1 MRNYL
6 WQRSLAAL
14 AASVFLASCGG
25 GSGGLANIAPT
36 LKGIA
41 ATGAALASATVTVH
55 DATGTEVGSGT
66 TGAAGAFEITLN
78 KTGTAPYVLNVVK
91 DDISL
96 FALAA
101 QAQSASVNI
110 NQLSDAVVALVSPSG
125 ASEDLVA
132 RLQSGA
138 AAPSAAQI
146 ESGKALV
153 NAGIAPVKAALNT
166 TQDIFTEPFATNGTG
181 LDTLLDSVSVNK
193 IAQSAGSS
201 GSANV
206 QLTLNVATDPLNA
219 QSSTPVVNISSSS
232 QASEVSA
239 EVASLPTITSADLMP
254 ADAAALYSSFIS
266 NMNAC
271 YSDLPLVRTD
281 GNSTVRS
288 AACSKIFYNNDPTQY
303 RHAGA
308 NLGRSG
314 AFPGL
319 FTYGGRVQFRATVKP
334 YLVQDL
340 AGNKSPDGKGR
351 AIVALSWD
359 NSDGNRENILLYVTK
374 YTDPQ
379 DSSKQ
384 ILGASGDKNDYGL
397 FVNSHNQKREFP
409 LKADA
414 AFDYVQGGYLL
425 AIRDVIDSSNNSII
439 KYATVTSP
447 SKKIILFAPGAGGAV
462 RDLQLCRSSEV
473 NFVSVEGVQ
482 VPSTPKAAT
491 CTGSKFITFAER
503 FISDTETRKPSAI
516 TNAGIIRPLNSA
528 GAAYTPSDSELKD
541 FPSVG
546 LWTVTYTFIDPSRST
561 KTQKTWSVARP
572 MTTVELLGSSGP
584 DAVMPR
590 YTPATI
596 TALKALKT
604 AVGAVMAPCYSTP
617 GTCVASESPI
627 PAPASGGFMLAW
639 TGNSAVPM
647 TSLWASGRLNDSAKS
662 WISSTTTTTNAT
674 RPSWDDQMNVSSGRT
689 SAELKCS
696 RQSDADLHCAEGVA
710 TFASGAF
717 NPYTW
722 MSYSELWGKDQ
733 EQRSMMRSYN
743 WYSPTF

>member
-25 GSGGLANIAPT
+25 GGSGGLAALTPT

-96 FALAA
+96 FAMAA

-138 AAPSAAQI
+138 TAPTAAQI

-153 NAGIAPVKAALNT
+153 NAGIAPVKAALST

-219 QSSTPVVNISSSS
+219 QASTPVVNISSSS
-232 QASEVSA
+232 RTSDVSA

-254 ADAAALYSSFIS
+254 ADAAALYSSFVS

-271 YSDLPLVRTD
+271 YQDVPLVRTD
-281 GNSTVRS
+281 GNATVRS
-288 AACSKIFYNNDPTQY
+288 AACSKIFYNNDPAQY

-379 DSSKQ
+379 DSGKQ

-425 AIRDVIDSSNNSII
+425 AIRDVIDADNNSII

-447 SKKIILFAPGAGGAV
+447 SKKVILFAPGAGGAV

-546 LWTVTYTFIDPSRST
+546 LWTVTYTFNDPSLSA

-590 YTPATI
+590 YTPETI
-596 TALKALKT
+596 ASLKALKT
-604 AVGAVMAPCYSTP
+604 SSSVMTPCKLTWE
-617 GTCVASESPI
+617 TCVASESPI
-627 PAPASGGFMLAW
+627 PAPASGGLMLAW

-662 WISSTTTTTNAT
+662 WIDSAGST
-674 RPSWDDQMNVSSGRT
+674 SWDDQINVSSGRT

-696 RQSDADLHCAEGVA
+696 RQSSTDLHCADGVA
-710 TFASGAF
+710 VSASGAF

-733 EQRSMMRSYN
+733 EQRSMMRAYN
-743 WYSPTF
+743 WYRPTF

>member
-1 MRNYL
+1 
-6 WQRSLAAL
+6 
-14 AASVFLASCGG
+14 V
-25 GSGGLANIAPT
+25 
-36 LKGIA
+36 
-41 ATGAALASATVTVH
+41 
-55 DATGTEVGSGT
+55 E
-66 TGAAGAFEITLN
+66 
-78 KTGTAPYVLNVVK
+78 
-91 DDISL
+91 
-96 FALAA
+96 
-101 QAQSASVNI
+101 
-110 NQLSDAVVALVSPSG
+110 
-125 ASEDLVA
+125 
-132 RLQSGA
+132 
-138 AAPSAAQI
+138 
-146 ESGKALV
+146 
-153 NAGIAPVKAALNT
+153 
-166 TQDIFTEPFATNGTG
+166 
-181 LDTLLDSVSVNK
+181 
-193 IAQSAGSS
+193 
-201 GSANV
+201 
-206 QLTLNVATDPLNA
+206 
-219 QSSTPVVNISSSS
+219 
-232 QASEVSA
+232 
-239 EVASLPTITSADLMP
+239 
-254 ADAAALYSSFIS
+254 
-266 NMNAC
+266 
-271 YSDLPLVRTD
+271 
-281 GNSTVRS
+281 
-288 AACSKIFYNNDPTQY
+288 
-303 RHAGA
+303 
-308 NLGRSG
+308 
-314 AFPGL
+314 
-319 FTYGGRVQFRATVKP
+319 FRATVKP

-379 DSSKQ
+379 DPAKQ

-473 NFVSVEGVQ
+473 NFVSVEGVR
-482 VPSTPKAAT
+482 VPSTPINAT

-604 AVGAVMAPCYSTP
+604 SSSVMTPCKLTWE
-617 GTCVASESPI
+617 TCVASESPI

-662 WISSTTTTTNAT
+662 WVDSAGST
-674 RPSWDDQMNVSSGRT
+674 SWDDQMNVSSGRP

-696 RQSDADLHCAEGVA
+696 RQSSTDLHCADGVA
-710 TFASGAF
+710 VGASGAF

-743 WYSPTF
+743 WYRPTF